1 MRYYQVM
8 LASSESR
15 LTVQANDDSL
25 VDLTSISPH
34 ARTVYDLLEAAALTG
49 AGVDD
54 VAKSL
59 IDRGGN
65 AWLSLADLQQNS
77 AEDGKFP
84 RLAVPLVPPEIWAV
98 GVTYQDSMRERQA
111 ESKSPD
117 IYARV
122 YGAERP
128 EVFFKGTPRVL
139 AQPYGEVGIRA
150 DSAWNVP
157 EPELAFVLFDGR
169 IAGYTCGNDMS
180 SRTIEGDNPLYLP
193 QAKIYDRSCAIGP
206 CFVTPETVGNA
217 QNLTITLTITRA
229 GKQAFRGSTNTSKMR
244 RDCAYLADWLQRHN
258 PVPDGTTVCTGTGTI
273 PPPEFTLQ
281 QGDVI
286 DIQIEKIGTLTNT
299 VVVV

>member
-1 MRYYQVM
+1 MRFYQVIFPNGESH
-8 LASSESR
+8 LAAEASE
-15 LTVQANDDSL
+15 DSL

-34 ARTVYDLLEAAALTG
+34 ARSIYDLLHAASLVGTT
-49 AGVDD
+49 VDR
-54 VAKSL
+54 VAQAL
-59 IDRGGN
+59 IDRRGT
-65 AWLSLADLQQNS
+65 AWLSLSDLERNS
-77 AEDGKFP
+77 STGSGPK
-84 RLAVPLVPPEIWAV
+84 LAPPLVPPEIWAV

-122 YGAERP
+122 YTADRP

-139 AQPYGEVGIRA
+139 AEPFGEVGIRS

-157 EPELAFVLFDGR
+157 EPELAFVLYDGR
-169 IAGYTCGNDMS
+169 IAGFTCGNDMS
-180 SRTIEGDNPLYLP
+180 SRTIEGENPLYLP
-193 QAKIYDRSCAIGP
+193 QAKIYDKSCAIGP
-206 CFVTPETVGNA
+206 CFASAEAVGDPQKLTVSLVIERG
-217 QNLTITLTITRA
+217 
-229 GKQAFRGSTNTSKMR
+229 GKQAFKGSTNTSKMR
-244 RDCAYLADWLQRHN
+244 RSCDYLADWLQRHN

-286 DIQIEKIGTLTNT
+286 KIAIEKIGTLTNT